1 MSVARCSIHVLIV
14 EDEPATALLLENML
28 TELGFGHVEI
38 VYHPFDAR
46 DAVGSA
52 SADVAILATDLGQDR
67 IFPLAEKLRARNV
80 PVLFST
86 AQAASDLPSE
96 WSSALPVPKPLDKR
110 MLNAAL
116 CSLGFEQS

>member
-1 MSVARCSIHVLIV
+1 
-14 EDEPATALLLENML
+14 ML

-46 DAVGSA
+46 DAIGSV
-52 SADVAILATDLGQDR
+52 SADVAILAMNIGQDQ

-80 PVLFST
+80 SVLFST
-86 AQAASDLPSE
+86 AQAASDLPPK
-96 WSSALPVPKPLDKR
+96 WSSGLPVPKPLDKR

-116 CSLGFEQS
+116 CSLGFG